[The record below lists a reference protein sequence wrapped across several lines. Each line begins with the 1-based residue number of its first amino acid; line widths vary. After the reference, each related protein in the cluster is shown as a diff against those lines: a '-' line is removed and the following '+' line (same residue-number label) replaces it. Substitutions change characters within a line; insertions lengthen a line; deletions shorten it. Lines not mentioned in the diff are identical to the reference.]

1 MIDESKLSE
10 YGRRLLE
17 EGKLFMKR
25 LDYEKIDDFNQK
37 GVVKVGD
44 YFFKSTI
51 GNPDKRSAMSGAKT
65 TGLQKI

>member
-25 LDYEKIDDFNQK
+25 LDYEKIDDFNQE

-44 YFFKSTI
+44 YFFKSVA
-51 GNPDKRSAMSGAKT
+51 NKN
-65 TGLQKI
+65 